1 MLKSPHVAQGSIQ
14 DCMILMVCW
23 ARYAL
28 FVTSDHGNAEVML
41 TEDGKPVTSH
51 TTFPVPFIGYD
62 PAGEVWVHHCRLY
75 VTRKLILRH
84 VKIWAILYF
93 ASLLETG
100 TQKSY

>member
-62 PAGEVWVHHCRLY
+62 PAGEMKFSRAEATMADIAPTV
-75 VTRKLILRH
+75 
-84 VKIWAILYF
+84 
-93 ASLLETG
+93 LEYMG
-100 TQKSY
+100 LDIPSDMKGKSMLS